1 MNDIEIENQIN
12 YLQKQYTDLRLAFG
26 SLSNNL
32 DNTAF
37 ISGALV
43 SAGKAAELIL
53 KCVYRKEKVM
63 DSKIPLDKAD
73 EIKKQ
78 ESDKLMLDDLI
89 RLVGDKVPLRLIPHL
104 RNIQAWRNIGSH
116 DKGDI
121 NETVNASTLQ
131 VVSVAM
137 NELVIWFVGE
147 YLNHD
152 TSGFDATLSSSDVKT
167 NIEDYQ
173 QWIEAYWY
181 AMKDL
186 TISKLEQSQ
195 LDFLAKKI
203 KLTEEVKMEFINQ
216 FIRDKEG
223 FVELVS
229 EIFAHN
235 IFTADD
241 LEHLEYIRKESCIA
255 VKEAKEIILALP
267 NSSSFSH
274 FLLTENLD
282 FAWFEKVS
290 TTASNS
296 IDNTQVDLLALE
308 NTSNKSADTLVDF
321 VSEEAET
328 LETEDEELQEEIVYD
343 DEIVTVT
350 QTFYT
355 NQVKYEYLFDYKYDY
370 LKMNFMQIE
379 VNHKTLVFVN
389 DINENYKFS
398 RSVNRN
404 ENNFNRPLFW
414 AWETFDINTLD
425 AIDLSMGTGFNS
437 IKVDIPYNNI
447 FPSHTLFKRFDLG
460 QSVEIIIDR
469 FPNDTQYYQVNIV
482 FGPAAQRINNRQIIF
497 SYKLKFGV
505 CLL

>member
-1 MNDIEIENQIN
+1 
-12 YLQKQYTDLRLAFG
+12 
-26 SLSNNL
+26 
-32 DNTAF
+32 
-37 ISGALV
+37 
-43 SAGKAAELIL
+43 
-53 KCVYRKEKVM
+53 
-63 DSKIPLDKAD
+63 
-73 EIKKQ
+73 
-78 ESDKLMLDDLI
+78 
-89 RLVGDKVPLRLIPHL
+89 
-104 RNIQAWRNIGSH
+104 
-116 DKGDI
+116 
-121 NETVNASTLQ
+121 
-131 VVSVAM
+131 
-137 NELVIWFVGE
+137 
-147 YLNHD
+147 
-152 TSGFDATLSSSDVKT
+152 
-167 NIEDYQ
+167 
-173 QWIEAYWY
+173 
-181 AMKDL
+181 
-186 TISKLEQSQ
+186 
-195 LDFLAKKI
+195 
-203 KLTEEVKMEFINQ
+203 
-216 FIRDKEG
+216 
-223 FVELVS
+223 LVS

-255 VKEAKEIILALP
+255 VKEAKEIISELS
-267 NSSSFSH
+267 NFSSFSQ

-282 FAWFEKVS
+282 FAWFEKAS

-296 IDNTQVDLLALE
+296 IDNTQVASLALE
-308 NTSNKSADTLVDF
+308 NTSNKSADTQVDF

-328 LETEDEELQEEIVYD
+328 LETEDEEYQEEIVYD

-350 QTFYT
+350 QTFYI
-355 NQVKYEYLFDYKYDY
+355 NQVKHEYLFDYKYDY

-414 AWETFDINTLD
+414 AWEKLDIRTLD
-425 AIDLSMGTGFNS
+425 EIDLSMGTGFNS
-437 IKVDIPYNNI
+437 VKVDIPYNNI

-469 FPNDTQYYQVNIV
+469 FPNDTQYYQLNVV